1 MDTGPYEGVN
11 RQYETHSPTSTVLPT
26 VGPFEFSI
34 YPTRLQEASDVI
46 KGYTSLPP
54 SRNLAKV
61 PVLFCLQSCLGEKQW
76 DVIIYIC
83 IFLFI
88 GLEFGV
94 PFHFSSLSF
103 PPSSN

>member
-1 MDTGPYEGVN
+1 MDTRPYEGMN
-11 RQYETHSPTSTVLPT
+11 RQYETHSPTSSVLPM
-26 VGPFEFSI
+26 VGPFEFYI
-34 YPTRLQEASDVI
+34 YLTRLQEASDAV

-76 DVIIYIC
+76 DIIIYIW

-88 GLEFGV
+88 SLEFAA

>member
-1 MDTGPYEGVN
+1 MVGPYEFSM
-11 RQYETHSPTSTVLPT
+11 YPTS
-26 VGPFEFSI
+26 
-34 YPTRLQEASDVI
+34 LQEASGAM

-54 SRNLAKV
+54 SRNVAKV

-76 DVIIYIC
+76 DVIIYIW